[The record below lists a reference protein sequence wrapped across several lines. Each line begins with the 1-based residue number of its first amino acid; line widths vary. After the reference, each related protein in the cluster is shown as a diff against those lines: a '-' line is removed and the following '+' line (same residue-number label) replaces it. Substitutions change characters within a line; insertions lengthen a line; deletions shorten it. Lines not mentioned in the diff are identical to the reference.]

1 MNTMRKIV
9 LCVALMSAT
18 GPALAG
24 QAKDRLD
31 SFYKYIRTL
40 QAQFDQDLIDG
51 KGKVL
56 QKAKGTF
63 YLSRPDRFRW
73 DYDAPQEQH
82 IIADGKK
89 LWVYDVDLE
98 QVTVKAMDDALGTT
112 PAQLLSSKT
121 PLTKNF
127 TVREIADRDGLQWVE
142 LLPRIKDTTFEKM
155 QLGFSGTD
163 LNAMELI
170 DGMGQT
176 TRLRFSKVVRN
187 PGIGPSLFQFVPPK
201 GVDVIGDK

>member
-1 MNTMRKIV
+1 MRKFSTLLGGVV
-9 LCVALMSAT
+9 LCLVTLSAQ
-18 GPALAG
+18 AG
-24 QAKDRLD
+24 LAKDQLNN
-31 SFYKYIRTL
+31 FYKYIRTY
-40 QAQFDQDLIDG
+40 QAQFDQELVDA

-56 QKAKGTF
+56 QKATGTF

-73 DYDAPQEQH
+73 DYDAPQEQR

-89 LWVYDVDLE
+89 VWVYDVDLE

-121 PLTKNF
+121 PITSNF
-127 TVREIADRDGLQWVE
+127 TVREIGERDGLQWIE
-142 LLPRIKDTTFEKM
+142 LTPRIKDTTFEKM
-155 QLGFSGTD
+155 RLGFGAAD

-176 TRLRFSKVVRN
+176 TRLRFTRVVRN
-187 PGIGPSLFQFVPPK
+187 PGLGNSLFQFTLPK